1 MADGSA
7 GVADA
12 PSNISS
18 SGSGVDTRE
27 QSAISFPYG
36 DLNDAVSVAR
46 GIMDRGGVP
55 CTPDQLAA
63 ALGQV
68 PTSGAFRGKV
78 STAKIFG
85 LIDTVQGKYQLTEL
99 GFAIVDSKRERG
111 AKADAFLK
119 VPLYRKVY
127 EEFRNRQL
135 PPRPL
140 PLEHAFV
147 GFGVAVKQKDKA
159 RYAFDRSAQQAGY
172 FDHGSRDRLIR
183 PPVADTSGQTGGNP
197 VESGRQQGTETDG
210 GERSS
215 GGGFNSGG
223 GGTTTRGKMH
233 PFIQGLLDT
242 LPEPNTNW
250 AEEGRAKWLQAAA
263 NIFDLMYKGDAH
275 ITVRGANGSE
285 APHGRWRPIN
295 PPAGSRAGSHP

>member
-7 GVADA
+7 GVADT
-12 PSNISS
+12 PSS
-18 SGSGVDTRE
+18 SGSADTRE

-36 DLNDAVSVAR
+36 DLNDAMSVAR
-46 GIMDRGGVP
+46 GIMACGGMA
-55 CTPDQLAA
+55 CAPDQLAA
-63 ALGQV
+63 ALKQA

-78 STAKIFG
+78 STARIFG
-85 LIDTVQGKYQLTEL
+85 LVDTVQGKYQLTEL
-99 GFAIVDSKRERG
+99 GAAITDSKRER
-111 AKADAFLK
+111 AARADAFLK

-127 EEFRNRQL
+127 EEFRNRPL

-172 FDHGSRDRLIR
+172 YDHGSRDRLIR
-183 PPVADTSGQTGGNP
+183 PPVADISGQPSDPTDA
-197 VESGRQQGTETDG
+197 GRQQDVDIES
-210 GERSS
+210 GERFG

-223 GGTTTRGKMH
+223 SNTINRGRLH

-263 NIFDLMYKGDAH
+263 NIFDLMYMGDAH
-275 ITVRGANGSE
+275 ITV
-285 APHGRWRPIN
+285 HGHRKE
-295 PPAGSRAGSHP
+295 